1 MDSPFANKNSTF
13 IVLYLEPY
21 LNTYYKTYQN
31 IITLSGRPIGPL
43 SDFVTTLAY
52 PKLSPFQESGQMLS
66 PNSTCLHGLIR
77 YPVNNNSNYNSTV
90 KNSDY
95 FLGSD
100 DIPNLFSFLVDNGYS
115 IESDLTKMLYKSPVS
130 IGGIS
135 EKRFSGNR
143 KMICMIKYNR

>member
-1 MDSPFANKNSTF
+1 MDSPFANKNNTF

-31 IITLSGRPIGPL
+31 IITLSGRPVGPL
-43 SDFVTTLAY
+43 SDFVTTLSY

-77 YPVNNNSNYNSTV
+77 YPNNNNYTV

-100 DIPNLFSFLVDNGYS
+100 DIPNLFSFLLDNGYS
-115 IESDLTKMLYKSPVS
+115 IESNLTKMLYKSPVS
-130 IGGIS
+130 ICWIS
-135 EKRFSGNR
+135 
-143 KMICMIKYNR
+143 